1 MFLGKKTEPYY
12 SLMKIDSGKGYI
24 MKKIKQNL
32 PAFPILAYLTV
43 LVGIPLLLVVVLS
56 FLSRDSLGNIVFEF
70 TLDNYKKMV
79 DPIYLRVFL
88 NSFSLATFT
97 GLISL
102 LIGYPVAYFTA
113 SLDPKRRSFVI
124 LLIMLPFWISSLLRT
139 YGWTILLGKEGL
151 INNILMF
158 FNIID
163 KPLNMMY
170 KFSTVLTGTV
180 YMLIPFMIISIYNS
194 VDKLDRSLLEAS
206 YDLGGGK
213 WKTFFNI
220 TLPLTMPGIARGY
233 TLVFIPALGLYYISD
248 LLGGGNTMF
257 LGNLVNNMAT
267 RGRNRPLAAAFAIG
281 MIILVIFVLF
291 IYSRVTKNNKES
303 LYQ

>member
-1 MFLGKKTEPYY
+1 
-12 SLMKIDSGKGYI
+12 MKR
-24 MKKIKQNL
+24 IKQNL
-32 PAFPILAYLTV
+32 PALPILGYLLL
-43 LVGIPLLLVVVLS
+43 LVGIPLLLVVILS
-56 FLSRDSLGNIVFEF
+56 FLSRDSLGNIIFEF
-70 TLDNYKKMV
+70 TPDNYRKMF
-79 DPIYLRVFL
+79 DPVYLRVFL
-88 NSFSLATFT
+88 NSFSLALFT
-97 GLISL
+97 GLITL
-102 LIGYPVAYFTA
+102 LVGYPVAYFTA
-113 SLDPKRRSFVI
+113 GLEQKRRSFVI

-158 FNIID
+158 LKIID
-163 KPLNMMY
+163 QPLNMMY
-170 KFSTVLTGTV
+170 KFGTVLTGTA
-180 YMLIPFMIISIYNS
+180 YMLVPFMIISIYNS

-220 TLPLTMPGIARGY
+220 TLPLTTPGIARGF

-257 LGNLVNNMAT
+257 LGNLINNMAT
-267 RGRNRPLAAAFAIG
+267 RGRNRPLASAFAVG
-281 MIILVIFVLF
+281 MILLVLLVLF
-291 IYSRVTKNNKES
+291 IYGRVTKSGKES

>member
-1 MFLGKKTEPYY
+1 
-12 SLMKIDSGKGYI
+12 MKR
-24 MKKIKQNL
+24 IKQNL
-32 PAFPILAYLTV
+32 PAFPILGYLLL
-43 LVGIPLLLVVVLS
+43 LVGIPLLLVVILS
-56 FLSRDSLGNIVFEF
+56 FLSRDSLGNIIFEF
-70 TLDNYKKMV
+70 TPDNYRKMF
-79 DPIYLRVFL
+79 DPVYLRVFL
-88 NSFSLATFT
+88 NSFSLALFT
-97 GLISL
+97 GLITL
-102 LIGYPVAYFTA
+102 LVGYPVAYFTA
-113 SLDPKRRSFVI
+113 GLEQKRRSFVI

-158 FNIID
+158 LKIID
-163 KPLNMMY
+163 QPLNMMY
-170 KFSTVLTGTV
+170 KFGTVLTGTA
-180 YMLIPFMIISIYNS
+180 YMLVPFMIISIYNS

-220 TLPLTMPGIARGY
+220 TLPLTMPGIARGF

-257 LGNLVNNMAT
+257 LGNLINNMAT
-267 RGRNRPLAAAFAIG
+267 RGRNRPLASAFAVG
-281 MIILVIFVLF
+281 MILLVLLVLF
-291 IYSRVTKNNKES
+291 IYGRVTKSGKES